1 MVYKPRT
8 KERTLNALKFG
19 HWTWNKTV
27 IVADNY
33 FVIGNNT
40 KKKRFWL
47 KIRNV
52 DTSDSGIYSF
62 VVNGTVVSQWQL
74 LVNTIPT
81 SELYLGKKK
90 VKKKLFGSLLK

>member
-8 KERTLNALKFG
+8 KEHTLNALKFG

-52 DTSDSGIYSF
+52 NTSDSGIYSF

-74 LVNTIPT
+74 LVTKGKHNLLIMQYMYYTKIRTI
-81 SELYLGKKK
+81 
-90 VKKKLFGSLLK
+90 FR